1 MAFAQSIGSLVAE
14 RDKVFVERVAA
25 DLGLSYK
32 DLYELYLEVS
42 EAAIKVPRKYKKR
55 DQAEAEPVGDGKC
68 QGVTAKKEPCKF
80 SALKGE
86 CFCKRHLGGGAAPDK
101 SENSAPAKPVKEAEP
116 VHNHALDN
124 LVHSDCAL
132 CQSHG
137 NPLAN
142 EEFDCEVIKA

>member
-1 MAFAQSIGSLVAE
+1 MEFAQSIGSLVAD
-14 RDKVFVERVAA
+14 RDKAFVERVSA

-32 DLYELYLEVS
+32 ELYELYISVS

-55 DQAEAEPVGDGKC
+55 DQAEAAPAGDGKC

-80 SALKGE
+80 SSLKGE

-101 SENSAPAKPVKEAEP
+101 SGKCATVKPVKEAEP
-116 VHNHALDN
+116 VHNHTLDS
-124 LVHSDCAL
+124 LVHTDCAL

-137 NPLAN
+137 NPLAS
-142 EEFDCEVIKA
+142 EDFDCEVIEA

>member
-1 MAFAQSIGSLVAE
+1 MEFAQSIGSLVAD
-14 RDKVFVERVAA
+14 RDKAFVERVAA

-55 DQAEAEPVGDGKC
+55 DQAEAEPAGDGKC

-86 CFCKRHLGGGAAPDK
+86 CFCKRHLGGGAASDK
-101 SENSAPAKPVKEAEP
+101 TENSAPSKPVKEAEP
-116 VHNHALDN
+116 VHNHTLDS
-124 LVHSDCAL
+124 LVHTDCAL

-142 EEFDCEVIKA
+142 EDFDCEVIKA

>member
-1 MAFAQSIGSLVAE
+1 MEFAQSIGSLVAE

-32 DLYELYLEVS
+32 DLYDLYREVS

-55 DQAEAEPVGDGKC
+55 DQAEAAPASDGKC

-86 CFCKRHLGGGAAPDK
+86 CFCKRHLNVGAPYSTTVNNA
-101 SENSAPAKPVKEAEP
+101 PVKHAKAPEP
-116 VHNHALDN
+116 IHNHTLDSM
-124 LVHSDCAL
+124 VHTDCSL

-142 EEFDCEVIKA
+142 EDFDCEVIKP